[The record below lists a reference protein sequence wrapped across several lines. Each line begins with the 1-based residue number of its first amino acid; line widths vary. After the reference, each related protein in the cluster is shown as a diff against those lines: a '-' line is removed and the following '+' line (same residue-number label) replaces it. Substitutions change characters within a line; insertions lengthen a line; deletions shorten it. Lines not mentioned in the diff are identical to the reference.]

1 MRVEILAWIFVT
13 LLASATL
20 SLAPAGLYA
29 RRTGQSS
36 LVAAMWARTERVY
49 RSGICDWNADAP
61 VPDPWVYDSRTE
73 IRQEPGIGPCYFR
86 CHSYMQHLPTGACMK
101 TRTLVLPGYAGS
113 SNASSAKHSESL
125 DPDRR
130 HADAPGYT
138 TLPFVVLAVVRRYGD
153 TWWADI
159 P

>member
-1 MRVEILAWIFVT
+1 MPGFVT
-13 LLASATL
+13 LSWPQPHCPWHESIFMQGEQKQSFWWRPCGLVQSACTVLENANGMQMRRYQTPGSTIRGPKFGKRQAS
-20 SLAPAGLYA
+20 GH
-29 RRTGQSS
+29 GH
-36 LVAAMWARTERVY
+36 
-49 RSGICDWNADAP
+49 
-61 VPDPWVYDSRTE
+61 
-73 IRQEPGIGPCYFR
+73 FR
-86 CHSYMQHLPTGACMK
+86 FHSYMQHLPTGACMK
-101 TRTLVLPGYAGS
+101 TWTLVLPGHAGS
-113 SNASSAKHSESL
+113 SNASNVKHSESL